1 MLHPSAN
8 FPKSRVE
15 NVLTIDIE
23 DWFHILDIGST
34 PSIVEWSK
42 LESKVT
48 KNTQVILDLLN
59 KHDTKGTFF
68 ILGWVAEH
76 FPD

>member
-8 FPKSRVE
+8 IPKSRVE

-34 PSIVEWSK
+34 PSIEEW
-42 LESKVT
+42 
-48 KNTQVILDLLN
+48 
-59 KHDTKGTFF
+59 
-68 ILGWVAEH
+68 
-76 FPD
+76 